1 MNLAETDATVSD
13 QVTAQANAEE
23 LRELIESDAVNDAA
37 VVLDRMPE
45 DERSA
50 AVGELPTESA
60 ADLIEHLVEQQA
72 AEILEQLTPGVAA
85 SILEELTSDVR
96 ADLIAELDAQSAF
109 DILQA
114 MSPDEAEETKELCR
128 YEPDSAGGLM
138 VTELLAFESTST
150 VQAVFDDLAEHSE
163 EYRDIDVQYSFV
175 VDGEKL
181 VGVLPMRD
189 LFLAKRST
197 PLFKLMIKDPISVSD
212 TTQLSDLEDVFDNHH
227 FLGIPV
233 VNEAKELLG
242 VVQRSS
248 LEQALAAQ
256 DRSDYLKSQGIIG
269 GEEIRSLPVLERARR
284 RLSWLSVNILLNI
297 VAASVIAMY
306 QDTLSSVIA
315 LAVFLPIISDMSG
328 CSGNQAVAVSM
339 RELSLGLIRPAELMR
354 VWGKEISVGAI
365 NGVCLGMLV
374 GAAAF
379 LWKADVMLGI
389 VVGAALCLN
398 TMVAVSIGGM
408 VPLLMKRFHFDPAI
422 ASGPILTTITDMCG
436 FFLVLS
442 MASMLLV

>member
-1 MNLAETDATVSD
+1 MNLAETDTADSD
-13 QVTAQANAEE
+13 LVTAQENAEE
-23 LRELIESDAVNDAA
+23 LRGLIESDAVNDAA

-45 DERSA
+45 EERSA
-50 AVGELPTESA
+50 AVGELPTEAA
-60 ADLIEHLVEQQA
+60 ADLIEHLLEQQA
-72 AEILEQLTPGVAA
+72 AEILEQLTPDVAA

-96 ADLIAELDAQSAF
+96 ADLIAGLDAQSAF

-114 MSPDEAEETKELCR
+114 MSPVEAEETKELCR

-175 VDGEKL
+175 VDGKRL

-197 PLFKLMIKDPISVSD
+197 PLFELMIKDPISVTD
-212 TTQLSDLEDVFDNHH
+212 RTQLSALEDVFDNHS

-233 VNEAKELLG
+233 VNESQELLG

-248 LEQALAAQ
+248 LEHAIAAH

-269 GEEIRSLPVLERARR
+269 GEEIRSLPVFERARR

-297 VAASVIAMY
+297 LAASVIAMY

-365 NGVCLGMLV
+365 NGMCLGMLV

-379 LWKADVMLGI
+379 FWKADVMLGI
-389 VVGAALCLN
+389 VVGGALCLN

-422 ASGPILTTITDMCG
+422 ASGPILTTVTDMCG

-442 MASMLLV
+442 MASVLLV